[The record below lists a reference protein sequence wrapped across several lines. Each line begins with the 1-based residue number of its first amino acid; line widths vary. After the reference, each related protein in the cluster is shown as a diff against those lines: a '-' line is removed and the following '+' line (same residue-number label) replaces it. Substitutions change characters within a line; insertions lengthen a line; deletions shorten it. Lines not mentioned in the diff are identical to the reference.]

1 MFTRRETLFNSVN
14 IVKEWDM
21 RLVDKTII
29 PRMPW
34 HDMALCVVN
43 SFFTSQEKKKITFKT
58 IAW

>member
-1 MFTRRETLFNSVN
+1 
-14 IVKEWDM
+14 M